1 MILYS
6 PANAF
11 ERASV
16 EDWMVTSVRKRQVM
30 QNNRDSQFDREVFNF
45 RIWFKKWPN
54 SASLV
59 NVSTKKKGF
68 IYVKILLQTY
78 KATSIGEYLH
88 LANTFF
94 LKISP
99 KMCQFSYSVPG

>member
-16 EDWMVTSVRKRQVM
+16 EDWMVTSVRKQQVM

-45 RIWFKKWPN
+45 RIWLKKWPN
-54 SASLV
+54 KQCIV
-59 NVSTKKKGF
+59 G
-68 IYVKILLQTY
+68 
-78 KATSIGEYLH
+78 
-88 LANTFF
+88 
-94 LKISP
+94 
-99 KMCQFSYSVPG
+99 